1 MSDQSITR
9 KLAAILAADIVSYSR
24 LMNENEDETIR
35 AWRSARVEVI
45 DPHVGSYDGRIVKHT
60 GDGFLA
66 EFNTVADAVRCALDM
81 QNELSARAAAQPPN
95 RRLDFRMG
103 INLGDIVIEA
113 DDIQGDGVNIA
124 ARLEG
129 LAEPGGI
136 CISGDVYRQVK
147 NKLDL
152 GYRSLGEKH
161 VKNIAEPIVAY
172 LIPPQGEAVPPWA
185 RPRTEEPE
193 DFVEPAPTRPPMF
206 DAPPESEAGGEVSDC
221 RRVSAILLCL
231 VLGVFGGHRFYLGYK
246 AKAWLQLF
254 TIGGLGLWMLGD
266 LILLLTGEL
275 RDGRGR
281 KIRRW
286 I

>member
-1 MSDQSITR
+1 MSEQGITR

-35 AWRSARVEVI
+35 AWRAARVEVI

-81 QNELSARAAAQPPN
+81 QNELSARAETQAPN

-152 GYRSLGEKH
+152 GYRALGEKH
-161 VKNIAEPIVAY
+161 IKNIAEPIVAY
-172 LIPPQGEAVPPWA
+172 LIPPQGSTVPPWA
-185 RPRTEEPE
+185 KPPIDEPDE
-193 DFVEPAPTRPPMF
+193 YEPAPPAWQPAF
-206 DAPPESEAGGEVSDC
+206 DGGPEPGEPVSEC
-221 RRVSAILLCL
+221 RRVSAILLYL
-231 VLGVFGGHRFYLGYK
+231 ILGIFGGHRFYLGYR
-246 AKAWLQLF
+246 AKAWVQLF

-275 RDGRGR
+275 RDGQGR